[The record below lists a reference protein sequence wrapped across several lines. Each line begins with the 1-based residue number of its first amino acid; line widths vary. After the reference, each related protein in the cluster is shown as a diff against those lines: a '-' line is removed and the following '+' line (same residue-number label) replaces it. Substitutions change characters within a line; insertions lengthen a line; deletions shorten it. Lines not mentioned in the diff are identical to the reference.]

1 MTQQPPRQAEERS
14 RRLRQAARRQVMAAV
29 FLTFFSMISPAPDLR
44 PKPIL
49 PVRYQLVKPADP
61 PDFGFD
67 AAWLDEPP
75 ASDTSASSAVDDI
88 A

>member
-1 MTQQPPRQAEERS
+1 MTQQHSRQADETS
-14 RRLRQAARRQVMAAV
+14 RRLRQAARRQAMAAI
-29 FLTFFSMISPAPDLR
+29 FLTFFSMFSPAPDLR

-49 PVRYQLVKPADP
+49 PVKYQMIKPADP

-75 ASDTSASSAVDDI
+75 APDTTLSSAVDDI
-88 A
+88 S